1 MTTGK
6 DLRARPLIDAF
17 DFARSGGHLEGDVEV
32 ARLQRLAES
41 LLNTDAILHY
51 QIDGL
56 MDDQGYLGAQ
66 MQLSG
71 HVSLMCQR
79 CNSPLTFDLNR
90 TTRFRF
96 VSSEQELNAL
106 PIDDEADAVIGSAA
120 MDVIAWVE
128 DEAILSL
135 PLVPRHQECS
145 LAMPIEVSGDAARR
159 NPFADLAAA
168 LKSGGSNGPH

>member
-6 DLRARPLIDAF
+6 DLRAKPSIDAF

-32 ARLQRLAES
+32 AQLPRLAES
-41 LLNTDAILHY
+41 LINTDAILHY
-51 QIDGL
+51 RIDGL
-56 MDDQGYLGAQ
+56 IDDQGHLGAQ
-66 MQLSG
+66 MQLNG
-71 HVSLMCQR
+71 QLSLICQR
-79 CNSPLTFDLNR
+79 CNAPLTFDLNR

-106 PIDDEADAVIGSAA
+106 PIEDEADAVIGSQA

-145 LAMPIEVSGDAARR
+145 LAVPIEVSGDAAHR
-159 NPFADLAAA
+159 NPFAELAAA
-168 LKSGGSNGPH
+168 LKNGGNNGQH